1 MGKET
6 ASKKLKLFNTQQS
19 PILLF
24 FVLTIISIGLMS
36 FDHRHGTSHE
46 VKQYISLLNTP
57 LKYIINVPSRVI
69 QSIELYFSDQK
80 NLNYTINMLQN
91 EINLLQLDIQDSQL
105 LENENVNLR
114 KILQIK
120 EVFKKDI
127 VVAEIILP
135 NQVNGIPQIIINKG
149 RKQKIRLG
157 SAVMNNKGLIGQI
170 IQVENNRSK
179 INPITSNQFAVSAIS
194 NKGRINTVI
203 SGTGSPNLEINQL
216 PAYEAIEIG
225 DYFLTSGLDDLYPKG
240 IKIGKIK
247 KIIPSDNAQFNKI
260 IITPFASPLSFSQ
273 VMIINGD
280 K

>member
-36 FDHRHGTSHE
+36 FDHRHGASHE

-57 LKYIINVPSRVI
+57 FKYIINVPSRAI

-120 EVFKKDI
+120 EVIKKDI

-135 NQVNGIPQIIINKG
+135 NQVNGIPQI
-149 RKQKIRLG
+149 L
-157 SAVMNNKGLIGQI
+157 SLIHI
-170 IQVENNRSK
+170 
-179 INPITSNQFAVSAIS
+179 
-194 NKGRINTVI
+194 
-203 SGTGSPNLEINQL
+203 
-216 PAYEAIEIG
+216 
-225 DYFLTSGLDDLYPKG
+225 
-240 IKIGKIK
+240 
-247 KIIPSDNAQFNKI
+247 
-260 IITPFASPLSFSQ
+260 
-273 VMIINGD
+273 
-280 K
+280 